1 MVCQY
6 PKDPIPCKMLT
17 GKLTTIRQYQPE
29 TAYKHRTPAQC
40 IGTESGWHLQNSNKT
55 QTTDMYNICDITHCN
70 NKSIEI
76 TVQLRQNMLYHR

>member
-17 GKLTTIRQYQPE
+17 GKLTTIWGYQPE
-29 TAYKHRTPAQC
+29 TVYKHRTPAQC
-40 IGTESGWHLQNSNKT
+40 IGTESGWHRQNSNRT

-76 TVQLRQNMLYHR
+76 TEQLRPNMLYHR